1 VLPIDLGE
9 TNTKRREKINKLRSN
24 DVSYGYRK
32 KTTSKIVLP
41 FPTFHIN
48 ILTMKKEKK
57 IQTSKLLPLVQE
69 ICQFR
74 TPDKQTF

>member
-9 TNTKRREKINKLRSN
+9 TNTKRRKKINKLRSN
-24 DVSYGYRK
+24 DVRYGYRK

-48 ILTMKKEKK
+48 ILTMKKEKN
-57 IQTSKLLPLVQE
+57 PN
-69 ICQFR
+69 
-74 TPDKQTF
+74 KQTTPSGSRYMPI